1 MNKILITG
9 GAGFIGS
16 HVLERIIATYPDASI
31 TILDKMTYAA
41 DYQNI
46 VHLLNPSKCR
56 LIVGDV
62 CDLDLCLE
70 LTRGIDCVIHM
81 AAESHVDNSFG
92 NSLTFTR
99 SNALGTHTL
108 LEAARVAD
116 VKLFVHVSTDEVYG
130 EIDDGE
136 FTESSPLLPSNP
148 YSGSKAAA
156 DMIVHSYVC
165 SFKMPV
171 IKVRSNNIFGIRQ
184 YPEKIIPRF
193 ALQKLHGKPMSIHGD
208 GSNRRR
214 YLAAEDFA
222 EAIATLIEHGK
233 VGEIYNIGTT
243 DEFTNLEIAG
253 LICESLGGTVD
264 DSVTYVGDRP
274 FNDSRYA
281 VKFDKISALGWKPR
295 RHLQDEIHKVTNWYR
310 ENQAR
315 YQFLIEQGDI

>member
-16 HVLERIIATYPDASI
+16 HVLERIIAAYPDTSI

-70 LTRGIDCVIHM
+70 LTRGTDCVIHM

-136 FTESSPLLPSNP
+136 FTEASPLLPSNP

-193 ALQKLHGKPMSIHGD
+193 TLQKLQGKPMSIHGD

-222 EAIATLIEHGK
+222 EAITTLMAHGK

-243 DEFTNLEIAG
+243 DEFTNLEIAA
-253 LICESLGGTVD
+253 LICESLGGTVE

-295 RHLQDEIHKVTNWYR
+295 HNLQDEIDKVTNWYR

-315 YQFLIEQGDI
+315 YQFLIERGDI

>member
-16 HVLERIIATYPDASI
+16 HVLERIIAAYPDASI

-62 CDLDLCLE
+62 CDLDLCQE
-70 LTRGIDCVIHM
+70 LTRGTDCVIHM

-193 ALQKLHGKPMSIHGD
+193 TLQKLHGKPMSIHGD

-222 EAIATLIEHGK
+222 EAIITLISHGK

-253 LICESLGGTVD
+253 LICDALGGNIE

-295 RHLQDEIHKVTNWYR
+295 HHLQDEIKKVTNWYR
-310 ENQAR
+310 ENHAR
-315 YQFLIEQGDI
+315 YQFLIERGEI